1 MAIRRVS
8 MARFFPGQEEM
19 PIVMG
24 LKRSAQDFLSRN
36 QKHEGFISRKMG
48 RLPSEKGM

>member
-19 PIVMG
+19 PIVMD
-24 LKRSAQDFLSRN
+24 LKRSAQFLLNRI
-36 QKHEGFISRKMG
+36 QKRGKIISRKMG
-48 RLPSEKGM
+48 H